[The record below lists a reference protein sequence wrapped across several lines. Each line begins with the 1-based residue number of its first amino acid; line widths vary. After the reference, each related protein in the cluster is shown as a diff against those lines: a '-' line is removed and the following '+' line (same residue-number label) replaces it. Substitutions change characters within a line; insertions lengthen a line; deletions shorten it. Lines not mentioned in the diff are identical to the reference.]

1 MSTFE
6 KINSLVSR
14 ADTLV
19 DDMHW
24 VQGYP
29 SKKLK
34 AEEIHDQYLAT
45 TEEIK
50 CIVGNLQREIDF
62 VLLDVKVSLIGRC
75 IHVILIFIAVVFT
88 AVVIG
93 FIDVTLQP
101 FSLKLIKSELAI
113 QFVLNNTC
121 SLIAAYISYFWGMKN
136 GRLDILD
143 IFNNDLD

>member
-19 DDMHW
+19 DDIHW

-29 SKKLK
+29 SKKLE

-50 CIVGNLQREIDF
+50 CIVGNIQREIDF
-62 VLLDVKVSLIGRC
+62 VLLDGKVSLIGRC
-75 IHVILIFIAVVFT
+75 MHVILIFIAVVIT

-101 FSLKLIKSELAI
+101 FSLKLIKPELAI

-136 GRLDILD
+136 GRLHILD